1 MDDTTSRTSATSTSP
16 SPTTAASAA
25 HLRPRVSGE
34 REQELL
40 HAAINVLREVGYDR
54 LTFDA
59 VAAAARA
66 SKATLYRKWPHKSDL
81 VIDALALF
89 IGCPADKNPDT
100 GSLRG
105 DLLAQACAVGGLDDE
120 VVMQTWSALLPVI
133 HREPEMARR
142 IHERFVAPKIEAA
155 RAVFEN
161 SRRRGE
167 IGPDADLDTLVM
179 ILPALSIHE
188 TLLSGTRP
196 GPDRIADFVDTVVLP
211 ACAATVTGCASHR

>member
-1 MDDTTSRTSATSTSP
+1 MSTTSATSAS
-16 SPTTAASAA
+16 TTDATHAS
-25 HLRPRVSGE
+25 RPRVAGD

-40 HAAINVLREVGYDR
+40 EAAIDVLREVGYDR

-89 IGCPADKNPDT
+89 IGCPADEDPDT

-120 VVMQTWSALLPVI
+120 AVMQTWSALLPVI
-133 HREPEMARR
+133 HREPEMARG

-161 SRRRGE
+161 ARRRGE
-167 IGPDADLDTLVM
+167 VGADADLDTLVM

-188 TLLSGTRP
+188 TLLSGRRP
-196 GPDRIADFVDTVVLP
+196 GPDRIAVFVDTVVLP
-211 ACAATVTGCASHR
+211 ACAATLTDATSHR

>member
-1 MDDTTSRTSATSTSP
+1 MGIDDVTV
-16 SPTTAASAA
+16 ASAPVS
-25 HLRPRVSGE
+25 RPRVSGD

-40 HAAINVLREVGYDR
+40 EAAIEVLREVGYDR

-66 SKATLYRKWPHKSDL
+66 SKATLYRRWPHKSDL

-89 IGCPADKNPDT
+89 IGCPADQDPDT

-105 DLLAQACAVGGLDDE
+105 DLIAQACAVGGLDDE
-120 VVMQTWSALLPVI
+120 AVMQTWSALLPVI
-133 HREPEMARR
+133 HREPEMARG
-142 IHERFVAPKIEAA
+142 IHERFIAPKLKAA

-161 SRRRGE
+161 ARSRGE
-167 IGPDADLDTLVM
+167 LGPDADLDTLVM
-179 ILPALSIHE
+179 ILPAMSVHE
-188 TLLSGTRP
+188 TLLSGRRP

-211 ACAATVTGCASHR
+211 ACAATVTDPASHG

>member
-1 MDDTTSRTSATSTSP
+1 MSATSATSATSAD
-16 SPTTAASAA
+16 TTATAHAS
-25 HLRPRVSGE
+25 RPRVAGD

-40 HAAINVLREVGYDR
+40 AAAIDVLREVGYDR

-66 SKATLYRKWPHKSDL
+66 SKATLYRKWPHKQEL

-89 IGCPADKNPDT
+89 MGCPAEEDPDT

-105 DLLAQACAVGGLDDE
+105 DLIAQACAVGGLDDE
-120 VVMQTWSALLPVI
+120 AVMQTWSALLPVI
-133 HREPEMARR
+133 HREPEMARG
-142 IHERFVAPKIEAA
+142 IHERFVAPKLEAA

-161 SRRRGE
+161 ARRRGE
-167 IGPDADLDTLVM
+167 VGTDADLDTLAM

-188 TLLSGTRP
+188 TLLSGRRP
-196 GPDRIADFVDTVVLP
+196 GPDRIAVFVDTVVLP
-211 ACAATVTGCASHR
+211 ACAATLTDAASHR

>member
-1 MDDTTSRTSATSTSP
+1 MQGVTVATAPTS
-16 SPTTAASAA
+16 
-25 HLRPRVSGE
+25 RPRVSGE

-40 HAAINVLREVGYDR
+40 EAAIDVLRDVGYDR

-66 SKATLYRKWPHKSDL
+66 SKATLYRRWPHKSDL

-89 IGCPADKNPDT
+89 IGCPADQDPDT

-105 DLLAQACAVGGLDDE
+105 DLIAQACAVGGLDDE
-120 VVMQTWSALLPVI
+120 AVMQTWSALLPVI
-133 HREPEMARR
+133 HREPEMARG
-142 IHERFVAPKIEAA
+142 IHERFIAPKLMAA

-161 SRRRGE
+161 ARRRGE
-167 IGPDADLDTLVM
+167 VGPDADLDTLVM
-179 ILPALSIHE
+179 ILPAMSVHE
-188 TLLSGTRP
+188 TLLSGKRP

-211 ACAATVTGCASHR
+211 ACAATITAPASHR

>member
-1 MDDTTSRTSATSTSP
+1 MQGVTVATAPTS
-16 SPTTAASAA
+16 
-25 HLRPRVSGE
+25 RPRVSGE

-40 HAAINVLREVGYDR
+40 EAAIDVLRDVGYDR

-66 SKATLYRKWPHKSDL
+66 SKATLYRRWPHKSDL

-89 IGCPADKNPDT
+89 IGCPADQDPDT

-105 DLLAQACAVGGLDDE
+105 DLIAQACAVGGLDDE
-120 VVMQTWSALLPVI
+120 AVMQTWSALLPVI
-133 HREPEMARR
+133 HREPEMARG
-142 IHERFVAPKIEAA
+142 IQERFIAPKLMAA

-161 SRRRGE
+161 ARRRGE
-167 IGPDADLDTLVM
+167 VGPDADLDTLVM
-179 ILPALSIHE
+179 ILPAMSVHE
-188 TLLSGTRP
+188 TLLSGKRP

-211 ACAATVTGCASHR
+211 ACAATVTAPASHR

>member
-1 MDDTTSRTSATSTSP
+1 MGTGRTSTTEPAHAT
-16 SPTTAASAA
+16 
-25 HLRPRVSGE
+25 RPRVAGD

-40 HAAINVLREVGYDR
+40 EAAVDVLREVGYDR

-59 VAAAARA
+59 VASAARA

-89 IGCPADKNPDT
+89 MGCPAEEDPDT

-105 DLLAQACAVGGLDDE
+105 DLIAQACAVGGLDDE

-133 HREPEMARR
+133 HREPEMARGV
-142 IHERFVAPKIEAA
+142 HERFVAPKLEAA

-161 SRRRGE
+161 ARLRGE
-167 IGPDADLDTLVM
+167 VGADADLDTLAM

-188 TLLSGTRP
+188 TLLSGRRP
-196 GPDRIADFVDTVVLP
+196 GPDRIAVFVDTVVLP
-211 ACAATVTGCASHR
+211 ACTATVTDALTDTDGHR